1 MKKTISAAAADSPS
15 QGFLQVHVVNIEN
28 NFPNRNAT
36 ISISYKGEPDST
48 LEETTTNSSGQTDQI
63 TLPAPLLEYSLQ
75 PSEQQPYS
83 EYHFKISAP
92 GY

>member
-1 MKKTISAAAADSPS
+1 MKKTISAAATDSPS

-28 NFPNRNAT
+28 NFPIRNAT

-63 TLPAPLLEYSLQ
+63 TLLLCWNTAYSPASSSHTQ
-75 PSEQQPYS
+75 NTT
-83 EYHFKISAP
+83 
-92 GY
+92 